1 MNCTAATQPISVPRY
16 AADDVTRPAAV
27 QVLVTQQR
35 GQQTPSGPGIVHHLA
50 LPDHQDEAALK
61 VALASLLS
69 TAQVGLHLTLDGDE
83 AFIWALRPVAR
94 EAGLLAEEITLRCTG
109 GDRRLLFCVHC
120 ATRQAGTGAD
130 VQSCRHCG
138 VLLEVRRHFSER
150 LGAYLGVCAD
160 ADQPYA
166 QVRP

>member
-16 AADDVTRPAAV
+16 ATDDASRPVAV
-27 QVLVTQQR
+27 QVLVTQQEAHR
-35 GQQTPSGPGIVHHLA
+35 MPSVPATVHHLA

-61 VALASLLS
+61 LALAALLS

-94 EAGLLAEEITLRCTG
+94 EAGLLGEEITLRCTG
-109 GDRRLLFCVHC
+109 SDRRLLFCVHC
-120 ATRQAGTGAD
+120 ATRQTGTGAD
-130 VQSCRHCG
+130 VQNCRHCG

-166 QVRP
+166 QARP

>member
-16 AADDVTRPAAV
+16 AAADAFRPVAV
-27 QVLVTQQR
+27 QVLVTQQEAHR
-35 GQQTPSGPGIVHHLA
+35 TPSVPATVHHLA
-50 LPDHQDEAALK
+50 LPDHQDEASLE
-61 VALASLLS
+61 VALAALLS

-130 VQSCRHCG
+130 VQNCRHCG

-166 QVRP
+166 QARP